1 MAKNH
6 GNKPLFSV
14 GMSFDEVGPLRA
26 MVGGWRE
33 GSLNFQ
39 ITRFSEDQRMKKCM
53 GHF

>member
-33 GSLNFQ
+33 GSLNLSKLPGFRR
-39 ITRFSEDQRMKKCM
+39 IK
-53 GHF
+53 G